1 MTLTQLLP
9 DRRVLGG
16 QGDLEQVY
24 APPGGE
30 HLRLNFIASLDGAV
44 EVGGRSGPLGG
55 PADRSAFLAMRAVAD
70 AILVGAGTV
79 RAEDYGPVRVAAD
92 ARARREARGQ
102 SSRPVLAV
110 VTGRAALDRAAR
122 LFGGD
127 RVVVFTTETAL
138 SGRPDLPE
146 AAEVVAC
153 GRTTVDLAAVVQE
166 LRRRG
171 MGRIL
176 CEGGPVMARGLLTAG
191 LVDELC
197 LTLAPVVAGA
207 GRRLVGEEP
216 MSPAGPF
223 CLTGLLESDSLLL
236 ARYRIPEGAR

>member
-1 MTLTQLLP
+1 MTITQLLP

-16 QGDLEQVY
+16 QEDLEQVY
-24 APPGGE
+24 APPGAE

-70 AILVGAGTV
+70 AVLVGAGTA
-79 RAEDYGPVRVAAD
+79 RAEDYGPVRMAAD

-110 VTGRAALDRAAR
+110 VSGRGALDREAR

-127 RVVVFTTETAL
+127 RVVVFTTEAAL
-138 SGRPDLPE
+138 SGRLELPD

-153 GRTTVDLAAVVQE
+153 GRTTVDLAAAVGD

-176 CEGGPVMARGLLTAG
+176 CEGGPALARGLLTAG

-207 GRRLVGEEP
+207 GRRLLGEEP
-216 MSPAGPF
+216 MTPAGPF
-223 CLTGLLESDSLLL
+223 ALSGLLESDSLLL
-236 ARYRIPEGAR
+236 ARYRIAGGVR